1 MKKLFPFL
9 LLLLFPVVIH
19 SQGFFVPSDVQLALT
34 RIQSS
39 FRESNPKAMDDLLSS
54 PVTLRLQDSLYRDI
68 SNIQASDLLQKLFE
82 NIKVKSFSFNTPGN
96 GEMIYTSASGKTDTV
111 NVDIWMRS
119 AIGGPVLHAINISN
133 YPIATVFF
141 NIHHGDKK

>member
-1 MKKLFPFL
+1 MKKLFP
-9 LLLLFPVVIH
+9 LLLFLILPVIVNAQ
-19 SQGFFVPSDVQLALT
+19 SFFVPSDVQLSLD
-34 RIQSS
+34 RIASA
-39 FRESNPKAMDDLLSS
+39 FRSSNPKAMDDLLSS

-68 SNIQASDLLQKLFE
+68 SNIQASDLLQRFFSDK
-82 NIKVKSFSFNTPGN
+82 KVLSFSFTTPGN
-96 GEMIYTSASGKTDTV
+96 GKMIYQEGEKTDTV
-111 NVDIWMRS
+111 NVDIWMRR